1 METGW
6 DRWVNVLKPKQVG
19 SVILMMLWFITEST
33 HVFGGLKA
41 SWVDAG
47 KEYFHLTD
55 RSPLTV
61 SLFWS
66 QNPTHSGN
74 VHQVYEPFSFTLMS
88 TVTTNM
94 NSSMKQTTWD
104 RTHKYYHRHAIKSNC
119 LTAKKERNTDGATGK
134 YVPAWFCSLFEH
146 QMLPKPSKG
155 SKNQFQ
161 I

>member
-1 METGW
+1 MAGW

-19 SVILMMLWFITEST
+19 SVILMMLWLTQNLHMFL
-33 HVFGGLKA
+33 GG
-41 SWVDAG
+41 WRRV
-47 KEYFHLTD
+47 ELTLEKNT
-55 RSPLTV
+55 SISLTGLLWP
-61 SLFWS
+61 SHYFWS

-74 VHQVYEPFSFTLMS
+74 VHQVHESCSFTLMS

-104 RTHKYYHRHAIKSNC
+104 RTHTHYHRHAIKSNC
-119 LTAKKERNTDGATGK
+119 LTAKKERNTDGAN
-134 YVPAWFCSLFEH
+134 VPAWFCSLFEH